1 MIYAPSQFYDDDH
14 PLKRRGVIPIYP
26 QFGALI
32 NMKQME
38 AQAENAARE
47 AILTLHEF
55 LESDHI
61 PLYVIRDACCA
72 YFNVSK
78 EEFLGPLKTK
88 RIARCRMTF
97 YWLADDLNGT
107 SRSMIGRHSG
117 GRDHSTVL
125 SGIRKVARLKRT
137 FGPAI
142 AALKG
147 ELKP

>member
-1 MIYAPSQFYDDDH
+1 MFLAPSQFYNDDH
-14 PLKRRGVIPIYP
+14 PLKRKGIVPIYP

-32 NMKQME
+32 NMKQIE
-38 AQAENAARE
+38 APSMD

-55 LESDHI
+55 MDADKV
-61 PLYVIRDACCA
+61 PMYVIRDACCA
-72 YFNVSK
+72 YFNVTK
-78 EEFLGPLKTK
+78 DEFLGKLKTK

-97 YWLADDLNGT
+97 YWLANDLNRT
-107 SRSMIGRHSG
+107 NRSEIGRHSG

-125 SGIRKVARLKRT
+125 SGIRKMERLKRT

-142 AALKG
+142 ATLKG